1 MLKLTICL
9 TKKNLHHLFPGVGFL
24 LMGVFLLMTTAVMA
38 QTVSVKGKITDAGT
52 NEEIP
57 GVTVVIKGTTN
68 GVISNLNG
76 DYSISAPSNAT
87 LSYSFVGYATQD
99 VQVNG
104 RNLIDVALKIESI
117 GLDEVIA
124 VGYGT
129 VKKGNLTG
137 SVATIK
143 GAELAKIPSANLAQA
158 LGGRLTGVQVTSADG
173 SPDAEIIV
181 RVRGGGSIT
190 GSNSPLYIVDGFPT
204 SSINDISLNDI
215 ESISVLKDASET
227 AIYGSQGANGVII
240 IITKSAK
247 AGKTQVSYSGFLQT
261 KSLKNKLDVLD
272 PYEYTMLNYE
282 LAALSGEDGIS
293 SFENRFGVY
302 DDLDLYK
309 FQKGTDWQK
318 NMFGSNVLS
327 EQHNIS
333 IQGGNEIT
341 RFSVSGTYNNDGGLM
356 KNNNYKRYNF
366 NFKLSHELTDNLRLD
381 LNARISDA
389 IVNGSGTSG
398 GTYKVRTSDA
408 LTKGP
413 VNGLSEFVEINPGSL
428 TDEEYEQWIRSNLTL
443 EEQAAQYWKRKY
455 QKSFNFTGAI
465 NWTITKGLFY
475 RLEGGYGY
483 GFNEYQNYWGK
494 TTSQASFVGGKPL
507 VDWEKANSRTL
518 RQAQTLTYQ
527 FDLNQHK
534 FDILLG
540 QELNSSQGNSNY
552 MYATNYSND
561 LSPEKIFANMGL
573 TDGTIKIASNFDD
586 DYNRSSFFGRL
597 NYNMADRYLF
607 TATVRTD
614 GSSKFSSSN
623 RWGIFPAA
631 AVAWR
636 INQEPFMSS
645 ASTWLSDLKL
655 KFSIGEAGNDKI
667 KNALWKQNYAIS
679 TGKAYGIG
687 DVLSGYYAPANS
699 ELPNPDLKWETT
711 ITRNIGLD
719 FGFFDQRVSGTVEA
733 YKNSANDLLI
743 VRTIVAPGYSSTVQ
757 NVGATSIKGIELTLN
772 STIVSKQNF
781 RLSANFN
788 IGFNKSN
795 VDRLAEGITEQEYAS
810 GWAGT
815 DNKGQYDYKIKV
827 GEPVGIMY
835 GWVADGYYTTD
846 DFSSYDEASGRYI
859 LKDGVPTTG
868 LLGGRI
874 GVRPGTIKLKDLD
887 TSGVVDDKDRTAI
900 GNASPDFY
908 GGFGLDGTFHGFDAS
923 VMLSFVYG
931 NDIYNAN
938 KIASTQ
944 QYRTNNP
951 NMLQIM
957 DANNRY
963 TYLDRET
970 GLLVTDLATLKAMN
984 EGANAKEYWSPFSFG
999 NATVVPTSW
1008 AIEDGSYLRLQN
1020 ITLGYTLPSD
1030 ISRKAMIER
1039 FRVFATAGN
1048 LWTWTKYTGY
1058 DPEVSSPVR
1067 NSTTS
1072 GLTPGVDYSSYPKSL
1087 SLTFGVNV
1095 TF

>member
-24 LMGVFLLMTTAVMA
+24 LMGVFLLITTTVMA
-38 QTVSVKGKITDAGT
+38 QTVSVKGKVTEAETGQP
-52 NEEIP
+52 IP
-57 GVTVVIKGTTN
+57 GANVVLKGTTT
-68 GVISNLNG
+68 GIITDLNG
-76 DYSISAPSNAT
+76 NYTLTVPSNGT
-87 LSYSFVGYATQD
+87 IVFSFIGFKTAEVP
-99 VQVNG
+99 
-104 RNLIDVALKIESI
+104 VAGKSEINTSLTAESI
-117 GLDEVIA
+117 GLDEVVA

-129 VKKGNLTG
+129 VKRGNLTG
-137 SVATIK
+137 SVSSIQGAT
-143 GAELAKIPSANLAQA
+143 LAKIPVTNVAQA
-158 LGGRLTGVQVTSADG
+158 LSGRLTGVQITTADG
-173 SPDAEIIV
+173 SPDAEMIV

-204 SSINDISLNDI
+204 SSINDISPNDI
-215 ESISVLKDASET
+215 ESINVLKDASET

-240 IITKSAK
+240 ITTKSAK

-272 PYEYTMLNYE
+272 PYEYVMLNYE
-282 LAALSGEDGIS
+282 LAALSGEDGIN

-327 EQHNIS
+327 QQHNIS

-341 RFSVSGTYNNDGGLM
+341 KYSLSGTYNNDGGLM

-366 NFKLSHELTDNLRLD
+366 NFKLSHKLTDNLQLD

-398 GTYKVRTSDA
+398 GNYKVRTSDA

-413 VNGLSEFVEINPGSL
+413 VNGLSEFVQINPGSL
-428 TDEEYEQWIRSNLTL
+428 TDEEYEQWLKSNLTL

-465 NWTITKGLFY
+465 NWTITKGLLY

-494 TTSQASFVGGKPL
+494 YTSQASFVGGKPL

-527 FDLNQHK
+527 FALDKHSFNVLV
-534 FDILLG
+534 G

-586 DYNRSSFFGRL
+586 DYNRSSFFGRV
-597 NYNMADRYLF
+597 NYNMDNRYLF
-607 TATVRTD
+607 TATVRAD
-614 GSSKFSSSN
+614 GSSKFAPSN

-636 INQEPFMSS
+636 INEEPFMSS
-645 ASTWLSDLKL
+645 VSNWLSNLKL
-655 KFSIGEAGNDKI
+655 RFSIGEAGNDKI
-667 KNALWKQNYAIS
+667 KNALWKQNYAIN

-719 FGFFDQRVSGTVEA
+719 FGFFDERFSGTIEA

-757 NVGATSIKGIELTLN
+757 NVGATSIKGLELTLN
-772 STIVSKQNF
+772 SLMIKRQNF
-781 RLSANFN
+781 SLSGTFN

-846 DFSSYDEASGRYI
+846 DFSSYDAASGRYI

-887 TSGVVDDKDRTAI
+887 NSGVIDNNDRTTI

-923 VMLSFVYG
+923 VMFSFVYG

-944 QYRTNNP
+944 QYRTSNP

-957 DANNRY
+957 DGSNRY
-963 TYLDRET
+963 TYLDRAT

-999 NATVVPTSW
+999 NATIVPTSW

-1020 ITLGYTLPSD
+1020 ITLGYTLPSV

-1039 FRVFATAGN
+1039 FRVFSTVSN
-1048 LWTWTKYTGY
+1048 LWTWTKYSGY